1 MNKTII
7 YESCSTISTF
17 QILLLVEIG
26 FLIIVLIINC
36 LFKTNAYNE
45 NKKNFEQKSLM

>member
-1 MNKTII
+1 MNQTII

-26 FLIIVLIINC
+26 ILIILLSINC
-36 LFKTNAYNE
+36 LFKKTAYNE
-45 NKKNFEQKSLM
+45 NKIKFEQKSLM